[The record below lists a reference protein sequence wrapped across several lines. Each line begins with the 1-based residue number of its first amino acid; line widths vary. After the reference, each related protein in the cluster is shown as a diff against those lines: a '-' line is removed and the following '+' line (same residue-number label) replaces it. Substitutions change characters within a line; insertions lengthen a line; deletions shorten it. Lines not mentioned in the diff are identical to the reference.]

1 MAPPKLID
9 YSMFNK
15 KVKVD
20 PPKIK
25 EVKIKKPLIKTNYSF
40 FINIIIFL
48 IIFIGGYLLYQR
60 YKHKD
65 ENKKNYTKK
74 LENLYNTI
82 NKYDG

>member
-25 EVKIKKPLIKTNYSF
+25 EVKIKKPLIKTN
-40 FINIIIFL
+40 
-48 IIFIGGYLLYQR
+48 
-60 YKHKD
+60 
-65 ENKKNYTKK
+65 
-74 LENLYNTI
+74 
-82 NKYDG
+82 